1 MREKIIELNADYAA
15 AIDDGRLEDW
25 PSFFTES
32 CFYRITTAHNHSRG
46 YEAGVVYCDSRQM
59 LADRVLSLRKANI
72 FERHTYRHL
81 VGLPRLRES
90 DSSSAVVETGFAV
103 LRTMRTGE
111 TAVFASGRYLDRIVH
126 ESGNSLRFSRRDV
139 VCDSHRIDTLLAL
152 PL

>member
-1 MREKIIELNADYAA
+1 MREKIIELNAEYAA

-25 PSFFTES
+25 PSFFTTD
-32 CFYRITTAHNHSRG
+32 CFYRITTSHNYSRG

-72 FERHTYRHL
+72 FERQTYRHL
-81 VGLPRLRES
+81 ISLPRLLES
-90 DSSSAVVETGFAV
+90 DGSNAVVETGFAV

-111 TAVFASGRYLDRIVH
+111 TAVFASGRYLDRIVQ
-126 ESGNSLRFSRRDV
+126 EGTNTLRFSRRDV